1 MKTYKFR
8 INGNE
13 YNVEINSVEG
23 NIADVTVNGATYQVE
38 MDASTGSAT
47 GASMVGE
54 TCRTTSSV
62 ASTGSATGTTGR
74 NAAQTV
80 ASTGSATTEAP
91 AAKQT
96 APAGAGKPVTSPLPG
111 VIIEVSVKEG
121 QAVKAGQK
129 VAVLEAMKMENEIQ
143 APADGTVT
151 AILVNKGDSV
161 LEGAEIVKIA

>member
-1 MKTYKFR
+1 MKSYKFR

-13 YNVEINSVEG
+13 YNVDINSVEG
-23 NIADVTVNGATYQVE
+23 NIADVTVNGASYQVE
-38 MDASTGSAT
+38 MENVPAPVQKPAQ
-47 GASMVGE
+47 AP
-54 TCRTTSSV
+54 
-62 ASTGSATGTTGR
+62 
-74 NAAQTV
+74 AAAV
-80 ASTGSATTEAP
+80 ASTGSATTTTPAP
-91 AAKQT
+91 KAA

-121 QAVKAGQK
+121 QTVKAGQK

-143 APADGTVT
+143 APADGAVT

>member
-1 MKTYKFR
+1 MKSYKFR

-13 YNVEINSVEG
+13 YNVDINSVEG
-23 NIADVTVNGATYQVE
+23 NIADVTVNGASYQVE
-38 MDASTGSAT
+38 MENAPAPVQKP
-47 GASMVGE
+47 AQAPAAA
-54 TCRTTSSV
+54 V
-62 ASTGSATGTTGR
+62 ASTS
-74 NAAQTV
+74 
-80 ASTGSATTEAP
+80 SATTTPAP
-91 AAKQT
+91 KAA

-121 QAVKAGQK
+121 QTVKAGQK

>member
-23 NIADVTVNGATYQVE
+23 NIADVTVNGAAYQVE
-38 MDASTGSAT
+38 MDAS
-47 GASMVGE
+47 MVGE
-54 TCRTTSSV
+54 QCRTTSSV
-62 ASTGSATGTTGR
+62 ASASSATGTTGR
-74 NAAQTV
+74 NAAKAV
-80 ASTGSATTEAP
+80 AEPVEAP
-91 AAKQT
+91 AAKQS